1 MTPPRN
7 DSKAIKV
14 IAFSGCAIIFFVYGY
29 ASYILELPPA
39 LASAFC
45 VSLPSLVLFFFLSK
59 YRDAR
64 FIVTLCFLDTVSLI
78 IAYVFINV
86 GILFGDVAGYIA
98 FAALF
103 LLLLAIFFFMRPYF
117 TKYRDLLE
125 SVSHGW
131 CMIMIAMLV
140 VYVGLIFLTQYPKPL
155 IQRPEDFP
163 MFITVSIM
171 VCSFLIVYLYILTHK
186 KRLRIMNDQLL
197 EQQKWHN
204 MAYIDSLTEL
214 DNRASYIKHINE
226 FEATLDI
233 SASVC
238 AMVFDLNE
246 FKAINDTFGHRIGD
260 GTLKAFAD
268 LLRSLFPHD
277 KYHIFR
283 IGGDEFAVLSIDA
296 SKSEVDEKIKI
307 LLNYEE
313 TKHLVGC
320 TVAAGCCWVDLAEH
334 NAIDNAFIK
343 ADEEMYKN
351 KKDGR
356 KNIGLNV

>member
-7 DSKAIKV
+7 ESKSLKV
-14 IAFSGCAIIFFVYGY
+14 IAISGCAIIFIVYGY
-29 ASYILELPPA
+29 ASYVLGLPPA
-39 LASAFC
+39 LASALC

-78 IAYVFINV
+78 VAYIFINV

-98 FAALF
+98 CTVLF
-103 LLLLAIFFFMRPYF
+103 ILLLVVFFFMRPYF
-117 TKYRDLLE
+117 TRYRALLE
-125 SVSHGW
+125 SVNHGW
-131 CMIMIAMLV
+131 GMIMTAMLI

-155 IQRPEDFP
+155 LQRPEDLP

-171 VCSFLIVYLYILTHK
+171 VCSFLTVFLYILTHK
-186 KRLRIMNDQLL
+186 KRLRLMNDQLL

-204 MAYIDSLTEL
+204 MAYIDALTEL

-226 FEATLDI
+226 FEAELDI
-233 SASVC
+233 STSVC
-238 AMVFDLNE
+238 AMMFDLNE
-246 FKAINDTFGHRIGD
+246 FKMINDTFGHRIGD
-260 GTLKAFAD
+260 TTLKAFAD

-277 KYHIFR
+277 NYHIFR
-283 IGGDEFAVLSIDA
+283 VGGDEFAVISINVPEE
-296 SKSEVDEKIKI
+296 EVNEKIRT
-307 LLNYEE
+307 LLNKEE
-313 TKHLVGC
+313 TKNLVGC
-320 TVAAGCCWVDLAEH
+320 TVAAGYCWVDLSEH

-351 KKDGR
+351 KNDGKKTR
-356 KNIGLNV
+356 FDS